1 MRRNGRERERERERE
16 EKGRGATNL
25 SPLNTVR
32 ATALAS
38 RWYQGKETLSLSTQ
52 TLSLSVHTHTRTH
65 THTLSLS
72 LYVSVSL
79 LTMHANTER
88 WKKEKRKERT
98 CPSTLE
104 VKTKWPPGFFSAEA
118 GAKSEIEQRRRKG
131 VHTYA
136 FED

>member
-1 MRRNGRERERERERE
+1 MRRNGRERERERRERE
-16 EKGRGATNL
+16 RKRERGATNL

-72 LYVSVSL
+72 LSLCLCLTVNDARQHREMEEGEEEGADLSVDVRSEDEVAARL
-79 LTMHANTER
+79 L
-88 WKKEKRKERT
+88 
-98 CPSTLE
+98 L
-104 VKTKWPPGFFSAEA
+104 G
-118 GAKSEIEQRRRKG
+118 
-131 VHTYA
+131 
-136 FED
+136 